1 MVQVLSEEK
10 INEYNTKKENKPQ
23 EYEALLIK
31 LEKEIRGH
39 IQTENQVKLYAE
51 TLQNNVEELEIEN
64 KILKE
69 KLKSEENMKININ
82 SNTTD
87 TTKDK
92 FVELKNE
99 LEKSKKVLKSY
110 EIQNLKLSENER
122 KLKSKLV
129 KELKLM
135 NQKDIR
141 YKKEIAFLKKK
152 VSSYEKKLTILL
164 GEDYLNNNNYNNN
177 NYDQS
182 QFSSNSNMK
191 RTNYNITQDFS
202 NNFYIS
208 NSNIKS
214 SKAFLNIN
222 NKNNIPISNSSKHNK
237 NIYYNKVF
245 EETKNVSRT
254 YRTNKKENS
263 NHKNGPALSASS
275 SMEKIERYL
284 MNKFAKTQ
292 LHYKSKMNIM
302 SSASKRPN
310 KKISSPYNKSLVEN
324 ELNGY
329 LSHNNK
335 LQMNDSALNNLPSK
349 KKRKNNRHKSVE
361 NISKLIRSKNKQ
373 EILKNILM
381 SNNNSAFNIN
391 IKKSSIVYP
400 KENLKKSPNTC
411 NLKGRIKHSENND
424 GIGININCGGKVIN
438 NNINIY
444 THTLRQDN
452 NNNVYIKGNNEKA
465 LRSVIKANSG
475 NCSARD
481 YYSNKYSNE
490 YLNRKY
496 SLNKKKGN

>member
-1 MVQVLSEEK
+1 M
-10 INEYNTKKENKPQ
+10 
-23 EYEALLIK
+23 
-31 LEKEIRGH
+31 EKEIRSH

-51 TLQNNVEELEIEN
+51 TLQNNLEELENEN
-64 KILKE
+64 KALKE
-69 KLKSEENMKININ
+69 KLKIEESFNTNIT
-82 SNTTD
+82 SNTSD
-87 TTKDK
+87 ITKDK
-92 FVELKNE
+92 MIELKNE

-122 KLKSKLV
+122 KLKAKLV

-141 YKKEIAFLKKK
+141 YKKEIEFLKRKI
-152 VSSYEKKLTILL
+152 SSYEKRLSIIL
-164 GEDYLNNNNYNNN
+164 GEDYTNNNMNN
-177 NYDQS
+177 NYDLS

-191 RTNYNITQDFS
+191 KCNYNITQDFS
-202 NNFYIS
+202 NNFYLS

-214 SKAFLNIN
+214 SKAFLNN
-222 NKNNIPISNSSKHNK
+222 NKHIPLSNSSNTNK

-254 YRTNKKENS
+254 HRTGKKENT

-292 LHYKSKMNIM
+292 LHFKSKMNIM
-302 SSASKRPN
+302 SSGTKRPN
-310 KKISSPYNKSLVEN
+310 KKIPSPYNKSMVEN

-329 LSHNNK
+329 HSHNNK
-335 LQMNDSALNNLPSK
+335 LQMNDSALNNMPSK

-361 NISKLIRSKNKQ
+361 NINKLIRNKNKQ
-373 EILKNILM
+373 ELLKNILM

-391 IKKSSIVYP
+391 IKKTSIIYS
-400 KENLKKSPNTC
+400 KENLKKTPNTC
-411 NLKGRIKHSENND
+411 SLKGKIKNSGNNNN

-444 THTLRQDN
+444 AHTLRQDN
-452 NNNVYIKGNNEKA
+452 NNNVYIKGNTEKA
-465 LRSVIKANSG
+465 LRSSIKANSG

-496 SLNKKKGN
+496 SLNKKKTSS

>member
-1 MVQVLSEEK
+1 M
-10 INEYNTKKENKPQ
+10 
-23 EYEALLIK
+23 
-31 LEKEIRGH
+31 
-39 IQTENQVKLYAE
+39 
-51 TLQNNVEELEIEN
+51 EELENEN
-64 KILKE
+64 KLLKE
-69 KLKSEENMKININ
+69 KLKIEESFNIN
-82 SNTTD
+82 TNSNINTND
-87 TTKDK
+87 VTKDK
-92 FVELKNE
+92 ILELKNE
-99 LEKSKKVLKSY
+99 LEKNKKVLNSY
-110 EIQNLKLSENER
+110 EQQNLKLSENER

-141 YKKEIAFLKKK
+141 YKNEIEFLKQKI
-152 VSSYEKKLTILL
+152 SFYENKLSLIL
-164 GEDYLNNNNYNNN
+164 GEDFSSNINNNY

-182 QFSSNSNMK
+182 QYYSNSNIK
-191 RTNYNITQDFS
+191 RSNSNISKDPS
-202 NNFYIS
+202 KNFYLS

-214 SKAFLNIN
+214 SKAYSSNNNIN
-222 NKNNIPISNSSKHNK
+222 NININKNNIPISNMAKNNK
-237 NIYYNKVF
+237 YVYYNKVL
-245 EETKNVSRT
+245 EETKNISRT
-254 YRTNKKENS
+254 HRTNKKENL

-292 LHYKSKMNIM
+292 LHFKSKMNIM
-302 SSASKRPN
+302 SSATKRSN
-310 KKISSPYNKSLVEN
+310 KKIPSPYNKSMVEN

-329 LSHNNK
+329 HSHNNK
-335 LQMNDSALNNLPSK
+335 LQMNDSALNNFPTK
-349 KKRKNNRHKSVE
+349 KKRKSNRHKSVE
-361 NISKLIRSKNKQ
+361 NISKLIRNKNKQ

-391 IKKSSIVYP
+391 IKKTSIIYS

-411 NLKGRIKHSENND
+411 NLKGRIKNAGNNNNA
-424 GIGININCGGKVIN
+424 IGININCGGKVIN

-444 THTLRQDN
+444 AHTLRQDN

-465 LRSVIKANSG
+465 LRSSIKANSG

-490 YLNRKY
+490 YLTRKY